1 MKIAKNENKKRFFR
15 SIRHNIKIILNM
27 LFTGT
32 AGEMVNQ
39 ALKIYDLNN
48 Y

>member
-1 MKIAKNENKKRFFR
+1 MKIAKNENPRRFFR
-15 SIRHNIKIILNM
+15 STRHKIKMLLHL